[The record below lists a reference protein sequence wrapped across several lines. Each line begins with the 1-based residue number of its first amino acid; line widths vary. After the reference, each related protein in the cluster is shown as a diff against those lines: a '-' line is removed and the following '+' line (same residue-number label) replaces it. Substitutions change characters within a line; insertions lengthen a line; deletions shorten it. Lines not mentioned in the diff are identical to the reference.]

1 VNEAALKRK
10 LVDAIKVEMPGAVI
24 FRHEDRFT
32 AGIPDLSVTYS
43 DRTVWI
49 EVKYSRPGKRAKI
62 SGAQRLILSRL
73 MKHGRVL
80 LLTYDDQ
87 DGSQAGKVTNMDVP
101 MRMLGV
107 AGVGDD
113 MLQNERVGGFDHK
126 WAASIIK
133 RELTR

>member
-1 VNEAALKRK
+1 MNEATLKRK
-10 LVDAIKVEMPGAVI
+10 LVDALKEAMPGAVI

-32 AGIPDLSVTYS
+32 AGIPDLSVTYA
-43 DRTVWI
+43 DRTVWV
-49 EVKYSRPGKRAKI
+49 EVKYSRPGKSAKV

-73 MKHGRVL
+73 MKHGRML
-80 LLTYDDQ
+80 LLTYDDR
-87 DGSQAGKVTNMDVP
+87 DGTQTGKVTNMDVP

-113 MLQNERVGGFDHK
+113 MLQNEFAAGFNHG

-133 RELTR
+133 RELQR